1 MAVSSA
7 SSTSSGTASIDVAGI
22 VAQLMTAENRPLDAI
37 KSKISE
43 QQVII
48 SDLGAVKAK
57 VSTFKDALRIF
68 EDPNSYNNAAA
79 TSTDSSV
86 VTASAANGATAGSYK
101 ISVEQLAQPSK
112 FGIVDFSSATHFGRY
127 R

>member
-48 SDLGAVKAK
+48 SDLGAC
-57 VSTFKDALRIF
+57 LL
-68 EDPNSYNNAAA
+68 Y
-79 TSTDSSV
+79 TS
-86 VTASAANGATAGSYK
+86 
-101 ISVEQLAQPSK
+101 PSPR
-112 FGIVDFSSATHFGRY
+112 D
-127 R
+127 